1 MSKPTKAI
9 IFNKYQ
15 IKKLIAATH
24 FGWLY
29 EGINIREKEP
39 VAIKFERKVS
49 KFNLLESEAYFL
61 FSLKGFGIPKL
72 ISYGKSGLFNVLIE
86 ELLGLSLQSIWNS
99 KLYKN
104 KYKLKDVC
112 MIALQCIDR
121 LEYIHTKDVIHRDIK
136 PMNLTVGK
144 ENANVIYLIDFGFA
158 HKYRS
163 SRTGKHIKYKNIK
176 KVLGSMRY
184 LSINANKGYEQS
196 RRDDLESLGYMLVY
210 LSKNYL
216 PWIEYEKQKINKM
229 KKYKLVCASKIENI
243 PEILCAGLPIEFSEY
258 LKYVKNLEFEQE
270 PNYNYMRK
278 LFLDVLSRYNY
289 QNDFIFSWILNK
301 KTKRGSDTKSLDNKS
316 YSKNNSKKKCGRQN
330 SQKRLYNIIKKSL
343 EKERARSQDDKEVH
357 KILNFDTLEEDKNN
371 MKKISNRIPIDK
383 QIEKKLENIFPI
395 KDINT
400 NIKKP
405 TTLIYQRKKIQNI
418 KIIKKEKKDDKNIIN
433 INNFKVN
440 NSINNINGN
449 YGIKKMNNNDSKNNF
464 KNIIDVTNL
473 LNKKKLFKS
482 NSNNSLNKFV
492 RKEKNEMQINK
503 KELDIHS
510 TDFKPRNIYK
520 TLRERASINNNKNIS
535 NNRSSKEKTQIKKIT
550 IVINIKHK
558 NNINEIIQ
566 KKNYNQVI
574 SNIRIKN
581 TKQNSNNLSQYPF
594 LISNNNN
601 SSFSQKSRNPKNY
614 NKGNNYQRYHL
625 RNISYNNI
633 DENTFKSNGLGY
645 SFEPAKK
652 NSIISFNLSLNE
664 NKYRPDIKINKNY
677 NINIINQKKL
687 NSSNNLYNNDI
698 RSFTFGNYYNRYI
711 KSFDYTPISTKEEK
725 DNFYFDYN

>member
-535 NNRSSKEKTQIKKIT
+535 NNRSSKEKTQIKKIP